1 MKEPFKE
8 SFKAWIMKRN
18 PMFGSQLK
26 RMSLLRILTAAL
38 TMYLVIPVYFFLHLV
53 CLMLMYNRIVC
64 PLLGVEPIKLRNYI
78 IIDRHLI
85 PGLSLTAR
93 FHCIYCGYA
102 NGICIAMG
110 ALLAQISKVTI
121 DSIHPAKRVLI
132 AIPYFLASSLSS
144 LGQLVVVIDYNL
156 AISPPLGLHKMS
168 MKEAY
173 AKMAGINFAD
183 SFTVFGTIGRHSIRF
198 EHACALILAN
208 ALEQVESQWCPIK
221 HLGKNGNAV
230 FPEHHKFFVERC
242 ELCELKR
249 VLCAEGTVSPRK
261 PRL

>member
-1 MKEPFKE
+1 MGTFKE

-18 PMFGSQLK
+18 PIFGSQLK
-26 RMSLLRILTAAL
+26 RISLFRIITAAL
-38 TMYLVIPVYFFLHLV
+38 TMYLVIPVYLFLHLV

-64 PLLGVEPIKLRNYI
+64 PLLGIDRIKLRNYI

-102 NGICIAMG
+102 NGICVATG
-110 ALLAQISKVTI
+110 ALLTQISRVSKE
-121 DSIHPAKRVLI
+121 SFNPGKRALI
-132 AIPYFLASSLSS
+132 TIPYLLASSLSS
-144 LGQLVVVIDYNL
+144 LGQLLVVIDYNL
-156 AISPPLGLHKMS
+156 GISPLLRLHKIS
-168 MKEAY
+168 LKEAY
-173 AKMAGINFAD
+173 AKMNAVGFAD
-183 SFTVFGTIGRHSIRF
+183 SFTVFGTMGQHFIRF

-221 HLGKNGNAV
+221 HLDKNSHAI

-242 ELCELKR
+242 ELCELKKI
-249 VLCAEGTVSPRK
+249 LCAEGTVSPRK

>member
-1 MKEPFKE
+1 MMGTFKE
-8 SFKAWIMKRN
+8 SFKAWVMRRN
-18 PMFGSQLK
+18 PIFGSQLK
-26 RMSLLRILTAAL
+26 RMNFFRILTAAL

-53 CLMLMYNRIVC
+53 CLILMYNWIVC
-64 PLLGVEPIKLRNYI
+64 PLLGVERIKLRNYI

-102 NGICIAMG
+102 NGICVAMG
-110 ALLAQISKVTI
+110 VLLAQISNV
-121 DSIHPAKRVLI
+121 SEASLSPAKRALV

-144 LGQLVVVIDYNL
+144 LGQLLIVIDYNL

-168 MKEAY
+168 IKEAY
-173 AKMAGINFAD
+173 AKMDEVDFAD
-183 SFTVFGTIGRHSIRF
+183 TFTIFGTTGQQFIRF

-221 HLGKNGNAV
+221 HLNKNSDAV

-242 ELCELKR
+242 ELCELKK
-249 VLCAEGTVSPRK
+249 VLCADGTVSPRK
-261 PRL
+261 PLL